1 MKPLHPP
8 RFLPLILAA
17 AACVLAALCL
27 WQVLQLKSQLKD
39 TTLSQAEQL
48 SAMDATLQSL
58 PHQMEDALHTQA
70 SLLANYD
77 WHYGDLNPETG
88 TLPVTFTAVPK
99 EQTAS
104 VTTATLVCNGKSYP
118 MEAQD
123 TGSFTVTLEVPLLQS
138 LAFQQVILAE
148 GPQQRIEALDLQGRP
163 ARRNCSTRGSPWT
176 PPLPW
181 KMTSLYMKTVPFP
194 SHR

>member
-17 AACVLAALCL
+17 AACGLAALCL

-48 SAMDATLQSL
+48 SAMDATLQAL

-77 WHYGDLNPETG
+77 WRSAPW
-88 TLPVTFTAVPK
+88 
-99 EQTAS
+99 
-104 VTTATLVCNGKSYP
+104 
-118 MEAQD
+118 
-123 TGSFTVTLEVPLLQS
+123 
-138 LAFQQVILAE
+138 
-148 GPQQRIEALDLQGRP
+148 
-163 ARRNCSTRGSPWT
+163 ARR
-176 PPLPW
+176 
-181 KMTSLYMKTVPFP
+181 
-194 SHR
+194 

>member
-48 SAMDATLQSL
+48 SAMDAALQSL

-118 MEAQD
+118 VSPSRWRFPSSNPWRFSR
-123 TGSFTVTLEVPLLQS
+123 SFW
-138 LAFQQVILAE
+138 
-148 GPQQRIEALDLQGRP
+148 QRVHSSESRHWTCRRRP
-163 ARRNCSTRGSPWT
+163 ARRNYSTRGSPWT

-181 KMTSLYMKTVPFP
+181 KMTSLYMKTDPFP

>member
-17 AACVLAALCL
+17 AACGLAALCL

-48 SAMDATLQSL
+48 SAMDATLQAL

-123 TGSFTVTLEVPLLQS
+123 TGSFTVTVEVPLLQS

-148 GPQQRIEALDLQGRP
+148 GPQQRIEALDLQEAAG
-163 ARRNCSTRGSPWT
+163 TEELLHPWIT
-176 PPLPW
+176 LD
-181 KMTSLYMKTVPFP
+181 TTASLENDQLV
-194 SHR
+194 

>member
-1 MKPLHPP
+1 
-8 RFLPLILAA
+8 
-17 AACVLAALCL
+17 
-27 WQVLQLKSQLKD
+27 
-39 TTLSQAEQL
+39 
-48 SAMDATLQSL
+48 MDAALQSL

-123 TGSFTVTLEVPLLQS
+123 TGSFTVTVEVPLLQS

-148 GPQQRIEALDLQGRP
+148 GPQQRIEALDLQEAAG
-163 ARRNCSTRGSPWT
+163 TEELLLRGSPGHHR
-176 PPLPW
+176 
-181 KMTSLYMKTVPFP
+181 FP
-194 SHR
+194 GK

>member
-48 SAMDATLQSL
+48 SAMDAALQAL
-58 PHQMEDALHTQA
+58 PHQMEDALHTQS

-104 VTTATLVCNGKSYP
+104 VTTASTEIAAISAKARKNPCFCFLFRDSL
-118 MEAQD
+118 
-123 TGSFTVTLEVPLLQS
+123 SFVRMHMKL
-138 LAFQQVILAE
+138 
-148 GPQQRIEALDLQGRP
+148 
-163 ARRNCSTRGSPWT
+163 STKRSMAVNT
-176 PPLPW
+176 
-181 KMTSLYMKTVPFP
+181 
-194 SHR
+194 

>member
-48 SAMDATLQSL
+48 SAMDAALQAL
-58 PHQMEDALHTQA
+58 PHQMEDALHTQS

-77 WHYGDLNPETG
+77 WHYGDLNPCLLYT
-88 TLPVTFTAVPK
+88 
-99 EQTAS
+99 
-104 VTTATLVCNGKSYP
+104 
-118 MEAQD
+118 
-123 TGSFTVTLEVPLLQS
+123 SFRFFPLCFNDVHVVRQ
-138 LAFQQVILAE
+138 
-148 GPQQRIEALDLQGRP
+148 
-163 ARRNCSTRGSPWT
+163 CSKYS
-176 PPLPW
+176 
-181 KMTSLYMKTVPFP
+181 
-194 SHR
+194 